1 MKKRFTFAEINQKR
15 RTMSR
20 ESIIKFLGE
29 LSQDDLKW
37 LKDTLFA
44 DSGQPLRR
52 DTLDEYRNDI
62 EEGIRQVQSGKF
74 YSTEDVFRMCMED
87 EVLQEAV

>member
-1 MKKRFTFAEINQKR
+1 
-15 RTMSR
+15 MSR

-62 EEGIRQVQSGKF
+62 EEGIRQVKSGKF